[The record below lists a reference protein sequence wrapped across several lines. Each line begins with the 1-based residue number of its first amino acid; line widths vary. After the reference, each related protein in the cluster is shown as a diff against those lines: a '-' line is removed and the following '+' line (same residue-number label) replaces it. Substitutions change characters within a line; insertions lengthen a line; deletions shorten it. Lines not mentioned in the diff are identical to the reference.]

1 MTAGWGRGPRNP
13 GSAARLEPGYDI
25 RAGCAS
31 RIQPALAPHGL
42 ARDLTEV
49 VRHFVTDMARGFAT
63 RVHWVK
69 PVLFRSG
76 AGP

>member
-1 MTAGWGRGPRNP
+1 MTAGSGRGPRNP

-42 ARDLTEV
+42 AREFT
-49 VRHFVTDMARGFAT
+49 G
-63 RVHWVK
+63 
-69 PVLFRSG
+69 
-76 AGP
+76 